1 MAKTTF
7 PFRFFRGGGTLI
19 IPSDRPELLES
30 AQPGDEILEFI
41 KPLKHLEKPYDEGFR
56 FFIRRLSANS
66 GKYTKRIELRTKTL
80 IVLKIGGG
88 IEGRSNLNAALSPL
102 KIERSE
108 PYYAV
113 KWWKVLEVITSSK
126 D

>member
-1 MAKTTF
+1 M
-7 PFRFFRGGGTLI
+7 I

-30 AQPGDEILEFI
+30 AQVGDEMLEFI
-41 KPLKHLEKPYDEGFR
+41 KPLKRLEKPWDEGFR
-56 FFIRRLSANS
+56 FFIQRLSANS

-80 IVLKIGGG
+80 VVLKIGGG

-102 KIERSE
+102 KIERPE

-113 KWWKVLEVITSSK
+113 KWWKILEVIPSSK